1 VGDVRVSVKTKIRI
15 VIFCI
20 CLAVFTFAFVYI
32 VREQMNSQNRQEAN
46 AQLAEEA
53 RTLPTDE
60 EQSLEEEQVE
70 NQDEEELLY
79 DPNLEIPID
88 FAMLQEINPDVH
100 AWIYIPGTT
109 IDYPILQSTGYQE
122 FYLNHDINRERN
134 VAGAIFTQDFNS
146 LDFRDVHTLIYG
158 HNMADGSKFSILHQY
173 LNGRFMEEHDIIY
186 IYTPRNIFRYQVV
199 YAVTY
204 DDRHILMSFNFDED
218 EEYELFIYS
227 LRNSPNINNHWNP
240 HVTWRV
246 GDSLITLSTCTDNVY
261 QRLLIGAILIEK
273 F

>member
-1 VGDVRVSVKTKIRI
+1 MNIKTKIRI
-15 VIFCI
+15 AIFCI

-32 VREQMNSQNRQEAN
+32 VREQMDSHNRQQES
-46 AQLAEEA
+46 AQLAEDVRIA
-53 RTLPTDE
+53 PTDE
-60 EQSLEEEQVE
+60 EQPLVEDPIEEEG
-70 NQDEEELLY
+70 EEEEEVSY

-88 FAMLQEINPDVH
+88 FAMLQEMNPDVH
-100 AWIYIPGTT
+100 AWIYIPGTNVN
-109 IDYPILQSTGYQE
+109 YPILQSTGYQE
-122 FYLNHDINRERN
+122 FYLNRN
-134 VAGAIFTQDFNS
+134 IHGEFDPAGSIFTQDFNS

-158 HNMADGSKFSILHQY
+158 HNMADGSKFSILHRF
-173 LNGRFMEEHDIIY
+173 LDGRFMEEHAIIY

-218 EEYELFIYS
+218 EEYDWFVYS

-240 HVTWRV
+240 NTNWRV
-246 GDSLITLSTCTDNVY
+246 GDRLITLSTCTDNVH
-261 QRLLIGAILIEK
+261 QRLLIGAILIDE

>member
-1 VGDVRVSVKTKIRI
+1 MDIKAKIRI
-15 VIFCI
+15 AIFCI
-20 CLAVFTFAFVYI
+20 CLALFTFAFVYI
-32 VREQMNSQNRQEAN
+32 VRAQMDSHNRQQASV
-46 AQLAEEA
+46 QLAEDVRVA
-53 RTLPTDE
+53 PT
-60 EQSLEEEQVE
+60 EEEQPLE
-70 NQDEEELLY
+70 EAPMEEEEEPSY

-88 FAMLQEINPDVH
+88 FAMLHQINPDVH
-100 AWIYIPGTT
+100 GWIYIPGTNVN
-109 IDYPILQSTGYQE
+109 YPILQSTGYQE
-122 FYLNHDINRERN
+122 FYLNHNIYRERD
-134 VAGAIFTQDFNS
+134 VAGVIFTQDFNA

-173 LNGRFMEEHDIIY
+173 LDGRFMEEHDIIY

-240 HVTWRV
+240 NTNWRV
-246 GDSLITLSTCTDNVY
+246 GDRLITLSTCTDNVY
-261 QRLLIGAILIEK
+261 QRLLIGAILIDE